1 MARSDDAPADTQ
13 VQRCKPLLGTY
24 VDVNLSGPLPRAE
37 LMALSQV
44 AFSRI
49 QGIHS
54 AMSFHEPTSELS
66 QLNQANVN
74 EWVPLSDD
82 MRAVLSFVLELSAA
96 SDGVFDVTI
105 APRMVEL
112 GLLPRPVGGVEGRGD
127 WRAIELGEQGVRFDE
142 RVMMDLGGV
151 AKGYAVDMAI
161 EALRKAVPACV
172 RFSVNA
178 GGDLRF
184 SDPVGERVEI
194 RSVEKKRGGTI
205 ILKPPFASVATS
217 AAYFVDSA
225 PSAIIDP
232 STAACIELDARS
244 VSVFADSCMAADAL
258 TKIVAL
264 VPNAEALLARYNAR
278 ALVQADGREGWVN

>member
-1 MARSDDAPADTQ
+1 MARFDDRPADTQ

-44 AFSRI
+44 AFNRI
-49 QGIHS
+49 QDIHS
-54 AMSFHEPTSELS
+54 AMSFHEPASELS
-66 QLNQANVN
+66 RLNRAKVN
-74 EWVPLSDD
+74 DWTPLSDD
-82 MRAVLSFVLELSAA
+82 MRAVLEFALELSRVSA
-96 SDGVFDVTI
+96 GVFDVTV
-105 APRMVEL
+105 APQMVRL
-112 GLLPRPVGGVEGRGD
+112 GLLPRPEGGVED
-127 WRAIELGEQGVRFDE
+127 KANWLSIQLGGWGARFHE
-142 RVMMDLGGV
+142 SVMIDLGGI

-161 EALRKAVPACV
+161 EALREVVPASV

-184 SDPVGERVEI
+184 SDPEDERVKI
-194 RSVEKKRGGTI
+194 RSLKKGGGTI

-217 AAYFVDSA
+217 GSYFVDNA

-232 STAACIELDARS
+232 STAACVGMDARS
-244 VSVFADSCMAADAL
+244 VSVFADSCMTADAL

-264 VPNAEALLARYNAR
+264 VPDTEKLLTRYNAR
-278 ALVQADGREGWVN
+278 ALVQADGREKWVN